1 MNKTVRNIII
11 LVGVTVCLSGCS
23 LILKYLLILGA

>member
-1 MNKTVRNIII
+1 MNKTVRNIVI
-11 LVGVTVCLSGCS
+11 LVGIAVCLSGCS